1 MDFENIPQTAPT
13 HGSQPGGNLKAMS
26 QDAEITPV
34 RSPAA
39 ERMRRHRERRRDGL
53 RCLTIE
59 LRETEIDALIG
70 KKGVARNDQDD
81 IRDALYAH
89 LERTLDEMP

>member
-1 MDFENIPQTAPT
+1 LPEMTTNPPTAAPAT
-13 HGSQPGGNLKAMS
+13 SSA
-26 QDAEITPV
+26 
-34 RSPAA
+34 AA

-59 LRETEIDALIG
+59 LRETEIDVLLG
-70 KKGVARNDQDD
+70 KKADARNDKDA

-89 LERTLDEMP
+89 LERTLDEMV